1 MEYVKQYLL
10 SSMIQVLVEID
21 NVNCGGH
28 EIILLRITQMFV
40 MHSHSKSVTMIQTIF
55 SCMK

>member
-1 MEYVKQYLL
+1 MLYLR

-21 NVNCGGH
+21 DVNCGGH

-40 MHSHSKSVTMIQTIF
+40 MHSHLKSVTVIQAFF